1 MRRSSENDTPW
12 ISLADMM
19 TALMVIF
26 MFIAISFILRV
37 IKIGDVDEL
46 NKMVKEY
53 ETQITELEVL
63 INSKDSI
70 ITNYEKVVDDFV
82 GFQDDIYNALKKEF
96 EIGEVSESIEI
107 LSDGTI
113 RFNTKSGTNL
123 FELNDEKLTPIFEQ
137 ELEMFIP
144 RYWKIINSPKFSD
157 YIKEIR
163 IEGHADTIPPSIER
177 DSYLYNLELSS
188 KRAASVLEFI
198 RNDSI
203 YFTANLEDQRR
214 MDFLFTSVGFSF
226 SRALNNDKEY
236 VYLSNN
242 KEVNNGFSRR
252 VEFRILTSNRKLI
265 DGLTKES
272 LKESIDSFE
281 LDEGEFFIVP
291 YNAYKTDTVA
301 ILKMIEEQSRLNIS
315 MDTLWIPSYKSLSG
329 SKLYQVYYGP
339 YYTIE
344 ECKSTMEKL
353 ANDTTIHSVG
363 YLVSKT
369 KEKFIIK

>member
-46 NKMVKEY
+46 NKMVKEH
-53 ETQITELEVL
+53 ETQITELKLL
-63 INSKDSI
+63 INNRDSV

-82 GFQDDIYNALKKEF
+82 GFQDDVYNALKKEF
-96 EIGEVSESIEI
+96 RIEETNGNIEI

-123 FELNDEKLTPIFEQ
+123 FELNDEKLTPVFAQ
-137 ELEMFIP
+137 ELERFIP
-144 RYWKIINSPKFSD
+144 RYWKIINSPKFLD

-163 IEGHADTIPPSIER
+163 IEGHADTIPPSTQR

-188 KRAASVLEFI
+188 KRAASVLEYI
-198 RNDSI
+198 RKDNI
-203 YFTANLEDQRR
+203 YFAATLEHKRR

-226 SRALNNDKEY
+226 SRALNNNKEY

-252 VEFRILTSNRKLI
+252 VEFRILISNKKLI

-272 LKESIDSFE
+272 LKE
-281 LDEGEFFIVP
+281 
-291 YNAYKTDTVA
+291 
-301 ILKMIEEQSRLNIS
+301 
-315 MDTLWIPSYKSLSG
+315 
-329 SKLYQVYYGP
+329 
-339 YYTIE
+339 
-344 ECKSTMEKL
+344 
-353 ANDTTIHSVG
+353 
-363 YLVSKT
+363 
-369 KEKFIIK
+369 